1 MELTQIA
8 TLMNDVLYPNQIGD
22 EAQGSGMIAEDLRNV
37 VDLGT
42 PIQSMTGHEFED
54 FAQKIAVGVL
64 RTYFDGRRIGVNSF
78 GLEMDGQEFG
88 GVIQRLR
95 NQLYKMNESHALN
108 PTSVYDDA
116 SAPSYIDGR
125 FYGLPGL
132 DSRLYTKTVT
142 GKIVHSISEA
152 KTKKMFTTRQGV
164 IDFFAQIEVT
174 VANTVDNDMQQLAKA
189 LIRKF
194 ILQRNASGQR
204 LNLIPLYN
212 TAHNLTSTDP
222 GYIDLTN
229 WDQSETFKLFCQ
241 KVIIRLK
248 RAMSELGVKY
258 GDGNIPTFTP
268 PEDMRVLLLDD
279 FATDIDFAQS
289 SVYHKE
295 LTDIG
300 EYRTISALQNPSDDM
315 IEFISATSFM
325 DKILE
330 VETDPTDSSKSVE
343 TPVSYVVGAIYD
355 KYAMGIVQTLQE
367 TGVEPVGA
375 ALFTNYHQ
383 HIARQYWL
391 DNRNNGIILC
401 LDAEP
406 TP

>member
-8 TLMNDVLYPNQIGD
+8 TLMNTVLYPNQIGD
-22 EAQGSGMIAEDLRNV
+22 EAQGGGIIAEDLRNV

-54 FAQKIAVGVL
+54 FAQKMAVGVL
-64 RTYFDGRRIGVNSF
+64 RTYFDGRRLGTSSF
-78 GLEMDGQEFG
+78 GLEMDGVEFG

-95 NQLYKMNESHALN
+95 NQMYQMSDSAALN
-108 PTSVYDDA
+108 PTSVYDDG
-116 SAPSYIDGR
+116 SAPSYFDGH

-132 DSRLYTKTVT
+132 DSRLYTKTVA
-142 GKIVHSISEA
+142 GKVVHSISEA

-174 VANTVDNDMQQLAKA
+174 VANTVDNDMQQLAKG

-194 ILQRNASGQR
+194 ILQRNAAGQR

-212 TAHNLTSTDP
+212 TVHNLASSDA

-241 KVIIRLK
+241 KIVIRLK
-248 RAMSELGVKY
+248 KAMSELGVKY
-258 GDGNIPTFTP
+258 GNGTIPTFTP
-268 PEDMRVLLLDD
+268 PEDVRVLLLDE
-279 FATDIDFAQS
+279 FATEIDFAQS

-295 LTDIG
+295 LTEIG
-300 EYRTISALQNPSDDM
+300 EYRTIEALQNPSDDM
-315 IEFISATSFM
+315 IEFITTTSMM

-330 VETDPTDSSKSVE
+330 VETDPTDSTKTVN